1 MSESKPLHEI
11 ALERFTKTHAEQV
24 EAGLK
29 EYGTPLAP
37 FNGRDA
43 ADDARRELVDL
54 SQYLTQLEM
63 ELKHWKWEAQ
73 FWKASA
79 EQWKKDALS

>member
-54 SQYLTQLEM
+54 NQYLTQLEI
-63 ELKHWKWEAQ
+63 ERDHWKNEAEL
-73 FWKASA
+73 WKTAYEGSH
-79 EQWKKDALS
+79 